1 MSVAG
6 RLPRLR
12 PRFPYGAPAWPAGV
26 DRPPP
31 TRRTGVDFDT
41 EWARRYGVRLARAL
55 TLDGVTKPVVHTLA
69 APTVDGLDR
78 LEDVEGPVVFAA
90 NHASH
95 MDTPLLLTCLPPRFR
110 HKAVVLA
117 AADYF
122 FDKRWKGALW
132 AFAIAAVPMERT
144 KVSRKSAQ
152 QAAALIDDGWNAVI
166 FPEGGRSPHG
176 WAQPFRGGA
185 AYLSIKCGVPVVP
198 VHIEGTRRVLKK
210 GAKRLTP
217 STTHLTFGRPLHP
230 DAGDDARSFS
240 VRLEQAVAAL
250 ADEQATDW
258 WTARRRAAAGATSS
272 LTGPAA
278 GAWRRTW
285 ALGENKREQRRRR
298 WPA

>member
-1 MSVAG
+1 M
-6 RLPRLR
+6 
-12 PRFPYGAPAWPAGV
+12 
-26 DRPPP
+26 
-31 TRRTGVDFDT
+31 
-41 EWARRYGVRLARAL
+41 ARAL
-55 TLDGVTKPVVHTLA
+55 TLDGVTKPLVHALA
-69 APTVDGLDR
+69 SPTVDGLDR
-78 LEDVEGPVVFAA
+78 LEDLEGPVIFAA

-95 MDTPLLLTCLPPRFR
+95 LDTPLLLTSLPPRFR
-110 HKAVVLA
+110 HRAVVLA

-132 AFAIAAVPMERT
+132 AFAIAAVPMERV

-152 QAAALIDDGWNAVI
+152 QASALIEDGWSAVI

-210 GAKRLTP
+210 GATRLTP
-217 STTHLTFGRPLHP
+217 SITNLTFGRPLRP
-230 DAGDDARSFS
+230 EEGEDARVFS
-240 VRLEQAVAAL
+240 VRIEQAVANL

-258 WTARRRAAAGATSS
+258 WTARRRAARGTSPS
-272 LTGPAA
+272 LTGPDV

-285 ALGENKREQRRRR
+285 ALGENRRKAKTAR
-298 WPA
+298 WP